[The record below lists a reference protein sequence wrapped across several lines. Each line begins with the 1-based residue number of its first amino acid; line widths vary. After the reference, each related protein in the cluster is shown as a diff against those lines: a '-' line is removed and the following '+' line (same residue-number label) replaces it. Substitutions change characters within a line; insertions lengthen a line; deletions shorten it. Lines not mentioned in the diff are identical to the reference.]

1 MIKAKR
7 RNIMTKLRP
16 SPVTVKHAITEAVW
30 EYTQKLSEAEAPKHE
45 HFPTGW
51 HRIVEK
57 AIDKA
62 YDNYQDSEMGKIENE
77 LERLANAFK

>member
-1 MIKAKR
+1 MDTKKR
-7 RNIMTKLRP
+7 P
-16 SPVTVKHAITEAVW
+16 PQVTVKHAITEAVW
-30 EYTQKLSEAEAPKHE
+30 EYTQKLSEAEAPRHE
-45 HFPTGW
+45 HLPTGW

-62 YDNYQDSEMGKIENE
+62 YDNYTNSEMGKIENE

>member
-1 MIKAKR
+1 MQ
-7 RNIMTKLRP
+7 KLRP
-16 SPVTVKHAITEAVW
+16 PQVTLKHAITEAVW
-30 EYTQKLSEAEAPKHE
+30 EYTQKLSENEAPKNE

>member
-1 MIKAKR
+1 
-7 RNIMTKLRP
+7 MTKLRP
-16 SPVTVKHAITEAVW
+16 PPVAVKHAITEAVW
-30 EYTQKLSEAEAPKHE
+30 EFTQKLGHDAPKHE

-51 HRIVEK
+51 HKVVEA

-62 YDNYQDSEMGKIENE
+62 YDNYASSEMGNIETE